1 MILRRDNET
10 RANRHVEEESFG
22 EAQDGE
28 LVEPQQRNQPFFSF
42 PTGGRIE
49 SPPYNT
55 EYALEAQ
62 E

>member
-1 MILRRDNET
+1 MISRRDDET
-10 RANRHVEEESFG
+10 RANRHVEEE
-22 EAQDGE
+22 QR
-28 LVEPQQRNQPFFSF
+28 RNQPFFSF
-42 PTGGRIE
+42 PKGGRIE